1 MWYTKITEFRITVNT
16 EEMNVERDYGKEIDL
31 LREELAEI
39 KQLLTASAPNPI
51 VPTHERVGHIEKMRQ
66 MHPDPAIMTLMDRME
81 NACGEDGSTG
91 RVTYLGVF
99 GSGGRQSSWIK
110 NDLCTDE
117 LLKLVED
124 STAERVLACIGSNER
139 LRLLLAILRKPRTVA
154 QLVGECGFSSTG
166 QVYHHLKPLIAA
178 NLVSEDAQNEGKG
191 VYVIVPHRVQG
202 IIMLLAG
209 INDLLDTTYTEG
221 EWTP

>member
-1 MWYTKITEFRITVNT
+1 M
-16 EEMNVERDYGKEIDL
+16 ERDYGKEIDM
-31 LREELAEI
+31 LREDLAEI
-39 KQLLTASAPNPI
+39 KRLLGGTPVSESQLAPAR
-51 VPTHERVGHIEKMRQ
+51 EKVGHIEKMKQ
-66 MHPDPAIMTLMDRME
+66 MHPDPAIMALLDRME
-81 NACGEDGSTG
+81 NSCGEDGTTG

-99 GSGGRQSSWIK
+99 SSGNRQSTWVK
-110 NDLCTDE
+110 NNAHTDD

-124 STAERVLACIGSNER
+124 NSAERVLACIGSNDR

-178 NLVSEDAQNEGKG
+178 DLVTEDAENEGKG

-209 INDLLDTTYTEG
+209 ISDMLDTTYTEG
-221 EWTP
+221 EWA

>member
-1 MWYTKITEFRITVNT
+1 M
-16 EEMNVERDYGKEIDL
+16 ERDYGKEIDL

-39 KQLLTASAPNPI
+39 KRLLAGQPARADAL
-51 VPTHERVGHIEKMRQ
+51 VPANKKVGHIEKMEN
-66 MHPDPAIMTLMDRME
+66 MHTDTAIMEILDRME
-81 NACGEDGSTG
+81 NSCGEDGTTG

-99 GSGGRQSSWIK
+99 SSGNRQSTWIK
-110 NDLCTDE
+110 NGAHTDD

-124 STAERVLACIGSNER
+124 NSAERVLACIGSSDR

-178 NLVSEDAQNEGKG
+178 DLVSEDAENEGKG

-209 INDLLDTTYTEG
+209 ISDMVDTTYTKG
-221 EWTP
+221 EWA

>member
-1 MWYTKITEFRITVNT
+1 M
-16 EEMNVERDYGKEIDL
+16 ERDYGKEIDL

-39 KQLLTASAPNPI
+39 KRLLGGTSAPESKLEPA
-51 VPTHERVGHIEKMRQ
+51 HEKVGHIEKMKQ
-66 MHPDPAIMTLMDRME
+66 MHPDPAIMTIMDRME
-81 NACGEDGSTG
+81 NSCGEDGTTG

-99 GSGGRQSSWIK
+99 GSGGRQSLWVK
-110 NDLCTDE
+110 NNANTDD

-124 STAERVLACIGSNER
+124 SSAERVLACIGSSDR

-154 QLVGECGFSSTG
+154 QLVDECGFSSTG

-178 NLVSEDAQNEGKG
+178 NLVSEDAENEGKG

-209 INDLLDTTYTEG
+209 ISDMLDATYTEG
-221 EWTP
+221 EWA